1 MARVEEKVRRMRE
14 KEKLPT
20 SISSWWKALIDNND
34 PPGKRGQT
42 TFYKKI
48 ILGLAE
54 GTQTVLSDIDETP
67 WEILRSCLIWFIKC
81 QKVAFDLRDEEFHIG
96 VTLFVCGKLQFRYA
110 WEFGMI

>member
-1 MARVEEKVRRMRE
+1 MSNATSFTKKHTFYECPSMARVEEKVRRMRE

-54 GTQTVLSDIDETP
+54 GT
-67 WEILRSCLIWFIKC
+67 
-81 QKVAFDLRDEEFHIG
+81 
-96 VTLFVCGKLQFRYA
+96 
-110 WEFGMI
+110 